1 MAECEVKSPVSRPGS
16 KVGSGQPMSPGARA
30 IHPWAQARR
39 LIAFRHS
46 PHAHHS
52 TKKLRCLHR
61 LRRWLARRTDLC
73 KPKRVQFRTIRGSG
87 PLPSIS
93 VEPSFQPIA
102 KTADPTKIK
111 EQLRH
116 ANEQLE

>member
-1 MAECEVKSPVSRPGS
+1 
-16 KVGSGQPMSPGARA
+16 
-30 IHPWAQARR
+30 
-39 LIAFRHS
+39 LY
-46 PHAHHS
+46 
-52 TKKLRCLHR
+52 
-61 LRRWLARRTDLC
+61 

-102 KTADPTKIK
+102 KTADPAKIA

-116 ANEQLE
+116 ANEQLELTQSYPGRKHNQQHHTLLETTTFLKDDT